1 MRINDIK
8 NGEFKIYYIG
18 HVNHMT
24 IEPFGRFKTYEC
36 TLNGLRSEKV
46 MPKIKV
52 SQLDF
57 GFNNEDISHK
67 PCLFSAPI
75 SQLKILLALKP
86 DLTIKDLIGMKYESM
101 E

>member
-1 MRINDIK
+1 MKINEIE
-8 NGEFKIYYIG
+8 NGEFKIY
-18 HVNHMT
+18 VDF
-24 IEPFGRFKTYEC
+24 FGWSKTYEC
-36 TLNGLRSEKV
+36 TLNVLRSEKV
-46 MPKIKV
+46 MPRIKV

-57 GFNNEDISHK
+57 EFNNGDISHN

-75 SQLKILLALKP
+75 SQLKMLLALKP